1 MSTLLDIAN
10 AITEFRQDI
19 ENIRSTGIYEF
30 FTKVFA
36 EYIKWAIV
44 GWYKFKLESI
54 IFAYDVASEILSS
67 LNLSQVVDSAFNSLD
82 SRVAKFVA
90 FFRIPEALNLIF
102 SAYTTRVV
110 MNFLG
115 L

>member
-1 MSTLLDIAN
+1 MSTLLDITN
-10 AITEFRQDI
+10 AITDFRQQI
-19 ENIRSTGIYEF
+19 EDIRSTGVYEF
-30 FTKVFA
+30 FTKLFA

-44 GWYKFKLESI
+44 GWYKFKLQSI

-67 LNLSQVVDSAFNSLD
+67 INLSSVVDTAFSALD
-82 SRVAKFVA
+82 ARIVQIIS

-115 L
+115 I

>member
-1 MSTLLDIAN
+1 MTLLDITN
-10 AITEFRQDI
+10 AITDFRQDI
-19 ENIRSTGIYEF
+19 ENIRSSGIYEF
-30 FTKVFA
+30 FTKFFA

-44 GWYKFKLESI
+44 GWYKFKLQSI
-54 IFAYDVASEILSS
+54 IFAYDVASEMLSS
-67 LNLSQVVDSAFNSLD
+67 LNLSQVIDSAFLHLD
-82 SRVAKFVA
+82 SRVSKFVF

-102 SAYTTRVV
+102 SAYTTRIV

>member
-19 ENIRSTGIYEF
+19 DDIRSTGIYEF

-44 GWYKFKLESI
+44 GWYKFKLQSI
-54 IFAYDVASEILSS
+54 IFAYDIASEMLSS
-67 LNLSQVVDSAFNSLD
+67 FNVSGAVDAAFSSLD
-82 SRVAKFVA
+82 SDIAQIIS
-90 FFRIPEALNLIF
+90 FFRIPEALNIIF
-102 SAYTTRVV
+102 TAYTTRIVIQ
-110 MNFLG
+110 FLG

>member
-1 MSTLLDIAN
+1 MSTLVDIAN

-19 ENIRSTGIYEF
+19 DDIRSTGIYEF
-30 FTKVFA
+30 VTKFFA

-44 GWYKFKLESI
+44 GWYKFKLQGV
-54 IFAYDVASEILSS
+54 IFAYDIATEILSS
-67 LNLSQVVDSAFNSLD
+67 INLSEQIDKAFSSLDSQVVQIISY
-82 SRVAKFVA
+82 
-90 FFRIPEALNLIF
+90 FRIPEALNIVF

>member
-1 MSTLLDIAN
+1 MTLLDITN
-10 AITEFRQDI
+10 AIVEFRQEI
-19 ENIRSTGIYEF
+19 EDIRSTGIYEF

-44 GWYKFKLESI
+44 GWYKFKLQSI

-67 LNLSQVVDSAFNSLD
+67 LNLSQVVDTAFNSLD
-82 SRVAKFVA
+82 SRVSKLVTFL
-90 FFRIPEALNLIF
+90 RIPEALNLIF
-102 SAYTTRVV
+102 SAYATRVV

-115 L
+115 I

>member
-10 AITEFRQDI
+10 VITDFRQDI
-19 ENIRSTGIYEF
+19 ENIRSTGIYDF
-30 FTKVFA
+30 FTKFFA
-36 EYIKWAIV
+36 EYIKWSIV

-54 IFAYDVASEILSS
+54 IFAYDIATEILSS
-67 LNLSQVVDSAFNSLD
+67 LDLSSVVDSAFASLD
-82 SRVAKFVA
+82 SRVSRLIS

-115 L
+115 F